1 VKRRPVDPW
10 VFAVEPDR
18 VQFTWQHGSDGAPA
32 THLVDGLRPAATQ
45 QVRVDALDTDV
56 TVTTIAAPPGA
67 ETCRIA
73 TINDLHIGCEYFGL
87 RGAMKEFPAPVPHAV
102 RCMRSA
108 IRDALAWG
116 AELLI
121 VKGDLTHHG
130 TPEEWATVGDV
141 LAGLRVAVAVVPGN
155 HDVSKA
161 RLVEPQ
167 PALALHG
174 LHLVHGVEVI
184 DMPGIRVVLADT
196 TVPDE
201 HRGRVAH
208 LAPDIVRVASRA
220 PAGVLLALHHHP
232 QRYRFPTFV
241 PPGIPGPESYRLLR
255 DLASAHPATLVA
267 TGHSHRHRRHHR
279 AGITVT
285 EVGSTKDFPGTWT
298 GYAVHEGGIRQVVR
312 RISDPTCLPWLD
324 HTARAGVGIWGA
336 WSPGELEDRCFSLA
350 W

>member
-1 VKRRPVDPW
+1 MKRRPVDPW

-32 THLVDGLRPAATQ
+32 THLVDGLQPAATQ

-141 LAGLRVAVAVVPGN
+141 LAGLRVAVAVVP
-155 HDVSKA
+155 A
-161 RLVEPQ
+161 
-167 PALALHG
+167 
-174 LHLVHGVEVI
+174 I
-184 DMPGIRVVLADT
+184 T
-196 TVPDE
+196 T
-201 HRGRVAH
+201 
-208 LAPDIVRVASRA
+208 
-220 PAGVLLALHHHP
+220 
-232 QRYRFPTFV
+232 
-241 PPGIPGPESYRLLR
+241 
-255 DLASAHPATLVA
+255 
-267 TGHSHRHRRHHR
+267 
-279 AGITVT
+279 
-285 EVGSTKDFPGTWT
+285 
-298 GYAVHEGGIRQVVR
+298 
-312 RISDPTCLPWLD
+312 
-324 HTARAGVGIWGA
+324 
-336 WSPGELEDRCFSLA
+336 
-350 W
+350 